1 MKRTPE
7 EQAAY
12 RKQYNKE
19 HSLKYR
25 AEHPEKYAGYSQKYR
40 AEHPDRHA
48 KCMIRTSLRTLKKL
62 GLDVRKEMEQLME
75 ELWI

>member
-19 HSLKYR
+19 HS
-25 AEHPEKYAGYSQKYR
+25 QKYR
-40 AEHPDRHA
+40 AENPERYA
-48 KCMIRTSLRTLKKL
+48 RYMIKTS
-62 GLDVRKEMEQLME
+62 VRKLKS
-75 ELWI
+75 LGIDAVSI

>member
-7 EQAAY
+7 EQAAF

-19 HSLKYR
+19 HSQRYR
-25 AEHPEKYAGYSQKYR
+25 AEHPERYAKY
-40 AEHPDRHA
+40 
-48 KCMIRTSLRTLKKL
+48 MIRTSLRTLKKL
-62 GLDVRKEMEQLME
+62 GLDVRKEMEQMME